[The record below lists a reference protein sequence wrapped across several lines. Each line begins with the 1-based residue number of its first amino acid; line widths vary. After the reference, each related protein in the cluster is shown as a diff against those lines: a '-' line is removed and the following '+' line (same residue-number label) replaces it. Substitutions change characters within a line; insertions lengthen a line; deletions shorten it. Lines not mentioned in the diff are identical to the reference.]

1 MECQNIIIFY
11 KHKLLFPLIAS
22 LNTLNIDQDNL
33 RKLLT
38 PQKCCFSLFFEPQTR
53 LPKKSQN
60 FDTIFL
66 FPMKKNIRRKK
77 MGINHLVIFGFSKI
91 NFLADFGIF
100 LLFFYIKTG
109 YTVPSLLDMPLLEPI
124 HQIYVCY
131 LQYSSS
137 FQSFFTPK
145 ISKTTNIVFFE
156 LL

>member
-11 KHKLLFPLIAS
+11 KHKLLFPLSAS

-77 MGINHLVIFGFSKI
+77 MGTDHLVLFGFSKI
-91 NFLADFGIF
+91 NLADFGIF
-100 LLFFYIKTG
+100 CCFFILRLDLLF
-109 YTVPSLLDMPLLEPI
+109 P
-124 HQIYVCY
+124 
-131 LQYSSS
+131 SSS
-137 FQSFFTPK
+137 KYLFLCPYIRFIQVLNNSYPHCFVTHD
-145 ISKTTNIVFFE
+145 I
-156 LL
+156 

>member
-33 RKLLT
+33 RKLLM

-100 LLFFYIKTG
+100 LLFFISRLGLLFPASSICLFLSPYIRFT
-109 YTVPSLLDMPLLEPI
+109 YVTYNTHPLFSLFLPQKSQKP
-124 HQIYVCY
+124 QI
-131 LQYSSS
+131 
-137 FQSFFTPK
+137 
-145 ISKTTNIVFFE
+145 
-156 LL
+156 